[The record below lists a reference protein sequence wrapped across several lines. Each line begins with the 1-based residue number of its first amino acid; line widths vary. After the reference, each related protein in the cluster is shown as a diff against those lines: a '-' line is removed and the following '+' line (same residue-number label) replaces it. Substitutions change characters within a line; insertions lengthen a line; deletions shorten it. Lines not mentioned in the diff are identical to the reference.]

1 MTSSSH
7 QRWPSFAIRWRV
19 VKSEQA
25 LFTSH
30 NPSVYRGF
38 RGICEEWRVKSRAGF
53 FSRKP
58 TPPATRKHL
67 PNRSNSP
74 LEIYLPTHYFMP
86 GNGTILSQLRATLCH
101 SQAKSGISLLSH
113 LNRAHS
119 LMPHALQTERKNWF
133 LKKESPGSNS
143 VASLAIQ
150 RERFIY
156 V

>member
-1 MTSSSH
+1 MM
-7 QRWPSFAIRWRV
+7 AELCNK
-19 VKSEQA
+19 VKSGEEC
-25 LFTSH
+25 LFTLHLSQ
-30 NPSVYRGF
+30 PQCLSGF
-38 RGICEEWRVKSRAGF
+38 QGNLWRVKSRVGF

-58 TPPATRKHL
+58 TPPATRKLL

-74 LEIYLPTHYFMP
+74 IEIYLPTYYFMP
-86 GNGTILSQLRATLCH
+86 GNGTILPQLRATLCH

-133 LKKESPGSNS
+133 FKKRI
-143 VASLAIQ
+143 ARKQFHCFLAIQ